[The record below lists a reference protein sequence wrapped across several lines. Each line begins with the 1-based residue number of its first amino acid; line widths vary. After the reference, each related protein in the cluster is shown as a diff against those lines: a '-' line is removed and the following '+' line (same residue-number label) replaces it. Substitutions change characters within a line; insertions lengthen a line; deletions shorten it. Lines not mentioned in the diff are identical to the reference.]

1 MKALAVSKLRKLKA
15 LSKISKLRKL
25 RALSKISKLRK
36 LKALSKVS
44 IDFLYLYRGRSFLV
58 GRNFVFNFFY
68 DSSS

>member
-1 MKALAVSKLRKLKA
+1 MEALIVSKLRKLRT
-15 LSKISKLRKL
+15 LSKVSKLRKL

-36 LKALSKVS
+36 LRTLSKVS

-58 GRNFVFNFFY
+58 DRNFVFNFFY